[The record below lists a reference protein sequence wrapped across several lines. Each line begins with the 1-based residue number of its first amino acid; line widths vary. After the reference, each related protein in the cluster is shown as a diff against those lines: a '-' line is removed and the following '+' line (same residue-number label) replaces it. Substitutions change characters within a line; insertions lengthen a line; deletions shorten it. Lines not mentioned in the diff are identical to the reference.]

1 MNIKVGE
8 NSMQRRA
15 HVRSSAHEMMLMIAL
30 VENLRYVISLGT

>member
-1 MNIKVGE
+1 MNIKIGE

-15 HVRSSAHEMMLMIAL
+15 HVRSSAQEMMLEL